1 MPGMEV
7 SLQSNCTPEEKLQ
20 SEEKFQLSV
29 LFRHLLNGCVEKKPI
44 VQDQSTDKL
53 DPEVF
58 RALTLADQ
66 RYGKITCAEAVPDPP
81 KQGV

>member
-1 MPGMEV
+1 M
-7 SLQSNCTPEEKLQ
+7 
-20 SEEKFQLSV
+20 
-29 LFRHLLNGCVEKKPI
+29 EKKPI